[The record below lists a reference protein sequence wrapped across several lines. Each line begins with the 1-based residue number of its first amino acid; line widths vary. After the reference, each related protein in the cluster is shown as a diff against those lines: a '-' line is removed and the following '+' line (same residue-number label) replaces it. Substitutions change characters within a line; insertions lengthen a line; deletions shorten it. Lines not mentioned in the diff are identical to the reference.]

1 MTRIGLACLCIGA
14 LLPPVSLHADPTPTA
29 SATLE
34 ELKADFEKQ
43 DAELNQVYT
52 ETMAR
57 LPAEQQKELKKSEV
71 EWIKH
76 RDQEG
81 TDPGLNWLILSFKTR
96 ERIKDI
102 RADFPLENGPYPPPG
117 YSEAKDEGAESP
129 KGDFVIKVFRGESA
143 DSRRQEAWIVSK
155 QDPTQRKRLPGKTV
169 AFSTE
174 HFISP
179 DARWIVRRQHDGSQ
193 EDSAY
198 LYRRKDGLVF
208 ESITDPLSELAWEFF
223 EKTPAN
229 KRKYKIDTK
238 NLTQSFIRFESWSGD
253 GKKVRLSL
261 SGLESHE
268 WTIHDWQCD
277 YSMEKKALE
286 LPASLSEHNA
296 KAVEALGPEE
306 VLATING
313 SDAYTGSG
321 YAQGDEVRIT
331 IKPGERFIAAPPYSD
346 FAQRGDTSWHVYLK
360 SGIECLIDRSRIRLL
375 PEEPLMKLNYDA
387 SKKGWR
393 KLRAKPV
400 TQSDEAAWRAKQ
412 HGVNYYDT
420 LLRAS
425 EGDLKAITRFNS
437 LNEFMDAGAGEEYHS
452 TWWRLFHVAGDE
464 IFANYYKSCPKKIR
478 ESYRNFFSIDG
489 SDMTDP
495 ISKPKPYLKQNFPKT
510 YEILFGKGQ

>member
-1 MTRIGLACLCIGA
+1 MTRIVLACLCIGA

-29 SATLE
+29 SLTLE

-57 LPAEQQKELKKSEV
+57 LPPEQQKELKKSEV

-117 YSEAKDEGAESP
+117 YSEAKDEGA
-129 KGDFVIKVFRGESA
+129 DI
-143 DSRRQEAWIVSK
+143 RRQEAWIVSK

-261 SGLESHE
+261 TGLESHE
-268 WTIHDWQCD
+268 WTIDDWQCD
-277 YSMEKKALE
+277 YSMEKKAFE

-306 VLATING
+306 VMATING

-321 YAQGDEVRIT
+321 YTYIEGEEVRIT
-331 IKPGERFIAAPPYSD
+331 IKPGERFIAAPPYSGFKQD
-346 FAQRGDTSWHVYLK
+346 NSWRVYLK
-360 SGIECLIDRSRIRLL
+360 SGIRGRIDRSRIRLL

-387 SKKGWR
+387 SKKEWR

-400 TQSDEAAWRAKQ
+400 TQSDEAAWEAKQ
-412 HGVNYYDT
+412 HGVNYYGT
-420 LLRAS
+420 LVRAS
-425 EGDLKAITRFNS
+425 EGDLKAIARFDS
-437 LNEFMDAGAGEEYHS
+437 LGEFMDGVAGESYVAE
-452 TWWRLFHVAGDE
+452 WWALFHVAGDE
-464 IFANYYKSCPKKIR
+464 IFANYLKSCPEKTR
-478 ESYRNFFSIDG
+478 ESYRDSFSIVGGDAW
-489 SDMTDP
+489 DP

>member
-1 MTRIGLACLCIGA
+1 MTRIVLSCLCIGA

-29 SATLE
+29 SLTLE

-52 ETMAR
+52 ETIAR

-81 TDPGLNWLILSFKTR
+81 TDPGLNWLILSFKTG

-129 KGDFVIKVFRGESA
+129 RGDFVIKVFRGEGA

-208 ESITDPLSELAWEFF
+208 ESTTDPLSELAWEFF
-223 EKTPAN
+223 QKTPAN
-229 KRKYKIDTK
+229 RRKYKIDTK

-261 SGLESHE
+261 TGLESHE
-268 WTIHDWQCD
+268 WTIDDWQCD
-277 YSMEKKALE
+277 YSMEKKAFE
-286 LPASLSEHNA
+286 VPASLSEHNA

-306 VLATING
+306 VMATING

-321 YAQGDEVRIT
+321 YTYIEGEEVPIT

-346 FAQRGDTSWHVYLK
+346 FKQDNSWRVYLK
-360 SGIECLIDRSRIRLL
+360 SGINGRIDRSRIRLL

-387 SKKGWR
+387 SKKEWR
-393 KLRAKPV
+393 KLRDKPV
-400 TQSDEAAWRAKQ
+400 TQSDEAAWEAKQ
-412 HGVNYYDT
+412 HGVNYYAT
-420 LLRAS
+420 LVRAS
-425 EGDLKAITRFNS
+425 EGDLKAIARFDS
-437 LNEFMDAGAGEEYHS
+437 LGKFMDGAASVVYAEE
-452 TWWRLFHVAGDE
+452 WWKLFHVAGDE
-464 IFANYYKSCPKKIR
+464 IFANYLKSRPEKIR
-478 ESYRNFFSIDG
+478 ESYRDTFSIVGGDAW
-489 SDMTDP
+489 DP

-510 YEILFGKGQ
+510 YRILFGASR